1 MFFTKTIQKCRKCSK
16 NTATYYAELENK
28 KDFPS
33 RFDCTACQLKNRHS
47 KIPPLIEF
55 CDSCELLK
63 REWERKS
70 RELFDILCKDY
81 LYQSCPDSELFQFY
95 ACETCL
101 PESYR
106 KNFRY
111 SEKGFTRYHK

>member
-28 KDFPS
+28 RDFPS
-33 RFDCTACQLKNRHS
+33 CFDCTACQLKIRQ
-47 KIPPLIEF
+47 PPLIEF

-111 SEKGFTRYHK
+111 SEKGFTRYIK